1 MTMIDLPKSIVFYT
15 VVAAFALMCLRS
27 VQVMIEDLR
36 RGYSSLTNPEAFMPA
51 GE

>member
-15 VVAAFALMCLRS
+15 VVVAFALMCVRS
-27 VQVMIEDLR
+27 IQVMIADMR
-36 RGYSSLTNPEAFMPA
+36 RVYSALTNPEAFMPS